1 MNFANDEHFDHEWLS
16 DVLSEVGLALNASHV
31 HGSLVG
37 YLCADGPMPT
47 RQGLDDQLNAQF
59 SELDDAPNSHWF
71 VILLDEPEL
80 ELSDEM
86 QAELDDFARAAA
98 RQLGD
103 EHLRLELLLPDDSQ
117 ELMPRAQ
124 ALGEWCS
131 GFLGGLGLGGFNK
144 VRLLSKQAREALSH
158 LERIARTEVELDD
171 DVEGNEDALME
182 LSEFVKVAALTLY
195 TEIRLLGM
203 NPKKPTM
210 AAPATLQ

>member
-1 MNFANDEHFDHEWLS
+1 MNLTANEHFDHDWLS
-16 DVLSEVGLALNASHV
+16 EVLSEVGLALDASHV

-59 SELDDAPNSHWF
+59 SEFEDAPGSHWF
-71 VILLDEPEL
+71 VILLDEPAL
-80 ELSDEM
+80 ELTDEM
-86 QAELDDFARAAA
+86 QSELDEFARVTA
-98 RQLGD
+98 RQLAD

-131 GFLGGLGLGGFNK
+131 GFLGGLGLGGFNQMK
-144 VRLLSKQAREALSH
+144 QLSKQAREALSH

-171 DVEGNEDALME
+171 DLEGNEEALME
-182 LSEFVKVAALTLY
+182 LGEFVKVAALTLY

-203 NPKKPTM
+203 SQKRATM